1 MYREMKSTRIGD
13 TSDVSI
19 DIIHLETIFQ
29 INNLRETLLNRDDG
43 KINLKFR

>member
-1 MYREMKSTRIGD
+1 MEMLVYREMKSTRIGD

-29 INNLRETLLNRDDG
+29 TIYEKL
-43 KINLKFR
+43 F